1 MLDLE
6 TIKIKFKEANL
17 LSHYPIRNVAYA
29 HRKRDYFIAA
39 FTFFCVAICLIS
51 DANADIEKQNALGVS
66 GWVFL
71 IGLLLGENREVRMQV
86 VIAVIFA
93 TIGEHFA
100 SPFMGGY
107 TYRFGNVP
115 AYVPPGHGMV
125 YLTAVA
131 LARSGLFL
139 RHAREITALVI
150 VVCGLWSLWGISG
163 FAQQGDVVGALLFCV
178 FLVYLFKGRSPMVYL
193 AAFFITTWLE
203 LIGTAVGTWKWAA
216 IDPVLGLPQG
226 NPPSGVAAWYCLVDA
241 VAIGGAPFVLSGF
254 RNAHEWLKSLKAR
267 KDAYQGAGN
276 E

>member
-1 MLDLE
+1 MLRYFPQA
-6 TIKIKFKEANL
+6 KG
-17 LSHYPIRNVAYA
+17 AYV
-29 HRKRDYFIAA
+29 HNKRDYLIAG
-39 FTFFCVAICLIS
+39 FTFLCVAICLLS
-51 DANADIEKQNALGVS
+51 DANASLEKQNALGVC
-66 GWVFL
+66 GWIFL
-71 IGLLLGENREVRMQV
+71 TGLLLGENKEVRMQV

-107 TYRFGNVP
+107 TYRFQNVP

-125 YLTAVA
+125 YLTAVS

-139 RHAREITALVI
+139 KYAREIATVVVL
-150 VVCGLWSLWGISG
+150 VCGVWSIWGISG
-163 FAQQGDVVGALLFCV
+163 YAKQGDSVGALLFCV

-203 LIGTAVGTWKWAA
+203 LIGTAIGTWKWAA

-241 VAIGGAPFVLSGF
+241 VAIGGAEPVLRGLKNAGEYFKSG
-254 RNAHEWLKSLKAR
+254 KSGKS
-267 KDAYQGAGN
+267 AYEGAAN

>member
-1 MLDLE
+1 VLRHFPQID
-6 TIKIKFKEANL
+6 I
-17 LSHYPIRNVAYA
+17 AYA

-39 FTFFCVAICLIS
+39 FTFFCVAVCLIS
-51 DANADIEKQNALGVS
+51 DANAPLEKQNALGVT

-71 IGLLLGENREVRMQV
+71 LGLLLGENREVKMQV

-100 SPFMGGY
+100 SPYMGGY
-107 TYRFGNVP
+107 TYRFENVP

-131 LARSGLFL
+131 LGRSGFFL
-139 RHAREITALVI
+139 RYAREIATFVVL
-150 VVCGLWSLWGISG
+150 VCGTWSVWGISG
-163 FAQQGDVVGALLFCV
+163 YAEQGDAVGALLFCI
-178 FLVYLFKGRSPMVYL
+178 FLAYLFKGRSPMVYL
-193 AAFFITTWLE
+193 SAFFITTWLE
-203 LIGTAVGTWKWAA
+203 LIGTAVGTWEWAA

-241 VAIGGAPFVLSGF
+241 VAIGGSAPLL
-254 RNAHEWLKSLKAR
+254 RALKNAGQWLKFAKSR
-267 KDAYQGAGN
+267 TSVYQGAGD

>member
-1 MLDLE
+1 MLRH
-6 TIKIKFKEANL
+6 F
-17 LSHYPIRNVAYA
+17 PPVNVAYS

-39 FTFFCVAICLIS
+39 FTFFCVAVCLLS
-51 DANADIEKQNALGVS
+51 DANGSLEKQNALGVCA
-66 GWVFL
+66 WVFL
-71 IGLLLGENREVRMQV
+71 TGLLLGENREIRTQV
-86 VIAVIFA
+86 VIAIMFA

-131 LARSGLFL
+131 LGRSGLFQ
-139 RHAREITALVI
+139 RYAREIATMVVL
-150 VVCGLWSLWGISG
+150 VCGAWSVWGISG
-163 FAQQGDVVGALLFCV
+163 YAEQGDSVGALLFCV
-178 FLVYLFKGRSPMVYL
+178 FLGYLFKGRSPMVYL

-203 LIGTAVGTWKWAA
+203 LIGTAAGTWKWAA
-216 IDPVLGLPQG
+216 IDPVLSLPQG

-241 VAIGGAPFVLSGF
+241 VAMGGAVPVL
-254 RNAHEWLKSLKAR
+254 RAATNARDWLKSAKSR
-267 KDAYQGAGN
+267 KSAYQGAEN

>member
-1 MLDLE
+1 MLRHFP
-6 TIKIKFKEANL
+6 IKGIL
-17 LSHYPIRNVAYA
+17 YP
-29 HRKRDYFIAA
+29 HKKRDYVIAI
-39 FTFFCVAICLIS
+39 FTFFCVAVCLIS
-51 DANADIEKQNALGVS
+51 DANASIEKQNALGVS

-115 AYVPPGHGMV
+115 SYVPPGHGMV

-139 RHAREITALVI
+139 RYAREITVFVLA
-150 VVCGLWSLWGISG
+150 VCGLWSLWGISG
-163 FAQQGDVVGALLFCV
+163 IPEQGDYVGALLFCV
-178 FLVYLFKGRSPMVYL
+178 FLIYLFKGRSPMVYL

-216 IDPVLGLPQG
+216 IDPVLHLPQG

-241 VAIGGAPFVLSGF
+241 VAIGGAPIILNGF
-254 RNAHEWLKSLKAR
+254 KTAREVFRSVKAR
-267 KDAYQGAGN
+267 KAAYQSLGN
-276 E
+276 D

>member
-1 MLDLE
+1 VLRHFPA
-6 TIKIKFKEANL
+6 INA
-17 LSHYPIRNVAYA
+17 PYA
-29 HRKRDYFIAA
+29 HKKRDYFIAA
-39 FTFFCVAICLIS
+39 FTFFCVAVCLIS
-51 DANADIEKQNALGVS
+51 DAHAGMVKQNALGVC

-71 IGLLLGENREVRMQV
+71 IGLLLGEPIEVRVQV

-107 TYRFGNVP
+107 TYRFHNVP

-139 RHAREITALVI
+139 RYAREIAKFVVI
-150 VVCGLWSLWGISG
+150 ACGAWSLWGISG
-163 FAQQGDVVGALLFCV
+163 IPDQGDAVGAMLFCI
-178 FLVYLFKGRSPMVYL
+178 FLLYLFKGRSPMVYL

-216 IDPVLGLPQG
+216 IDPVLGWTQG

-241 VAIGGAPFVLSGF
+241 VAMGGAAPVMNGV
-254 RNAHEWLKSLKAR
+254 NNVKEWIKSVKAR
-267 KDAYQGAGN
+267 KNAYQGAGS

>member
-1 MLDLE
+1 VLRHFPALN
-6 TIKIKFKEANL
+6 A
-17 LSHYPIRNVAYA
+17 PYA
-29 HRKRDYFIAA
+29 HKKRDYFIAA
-39 FTFFCVAICLIS
+39 FTFFCVAVCLVS
-51 DANADIEKQNALGVS
+51 DAHAGTVKQNALGVC

-71 IGLLLGENREVRMQV
+71 IGLLLGEPIEVRVQV

-107 TYRFGNVP
+107 TYRFHNVP

-139 RHAREITALVI
+139 RYAREIAKFVVI
-150 VVCGLWSLWGISG
+150 ICGAWSLWGISG
-163 FAQQGDVVGALLFCV
+163 IPDQGDAVGAMLFCI
-178 FLVYLFKGRSPMVYL
+178 FLIYLFKGRSPMVYL

-216 IDPVLGLPQG
+216 IDPVLGWTQG

-241 VAIGGAPFVLSGF
+241 VAMSGAAPAMNGINNVI
-254 RNAHEWLKSLKAR
+254 EWIKSVKAR
-267 KDAYQGAGN
+267 KNAYQGAGS

>member
-1 MLDLE
+1 MLRH
-6 TIKIKFKEANL
+6 FPPVNG
-17 LSHYPIRNVAYA
+17 AYA
-29 HRKRDYFIAA
+29 HGKRDYFIAA
-39 FTFFCVAICLIS
+39 FTFFCVAVCLVTDS
-51 DANADIEKQNALGVS
+51 NATLEKQNALGVC

-71 IGLLLGENREVRMQV
+71 TGLLLGENKEVRMQV
-86 VIAVIFA
+86 VIAIIFA

-131 LARSGLFL
+131 LGRSGLFS
-139 RHAREITALVI
+139 RYAREIATFVVL
-150 VVCGLWSLWGISG
+150 VCGAWSAWGISG
-163 FAQQGDVVGALLFCV
+163 YAEQGDYVGALLFCV
-178 FLVYLFKGRSPMVYL
+178 FLIYLFKGRSPMVYL

-203 LIGTAVGTWKWAA
+203 IIGTAVGTWKWAA
-216 IDPVLGLPQG
+216 IDPVLNLPQG

-241 VAIGGAPFVLSGF
+241 VAMGGAAPLL
-254 RNAHEWLKSLKAR
+254 RALKTVSTRVKPDKKR
-267 KDAYQGAGN
+267 ESAYQGASN